1 MTCTLSVLVENQA
14 GVLSRVASLFARRG
28 FNIDSLAVGETEN
41 PSLSRITIVVSG
53 DVRTVEQIE
62 KQLNKLIHV
71 VKIKNLDKSEYFSRQ
86 VTLFKVMGEGEKRSE
101 IIKLAE
107 ITGAKILDITE
118 TTLTLELCDTLEKCL
133 DLQNLLE
140 PYGIKEIAKTGC
152 VAIEKGSNILR

>member
-28 FNIDSLAVGETEN
+28 FNIDSLAVGETEDKT
-41 PSLSRITIVVSG
+41 LSRITIVVSG

-62 KQLNKLIHV
+62 KQLNKLVHI

-86 VTLFKVMGEGEKRSE
+86 VTLFKVMGGSDKRAE

-107 ITGAKILDITE
+107 ITGAKILDITD
-118 TTLTLELCDTLEKCL
+118 TTVTLELCDTLEKCN

-152 VAIEKGSNILR
+152 VAIEKGSSVLK